1 MMTNKET
8 VREVLRWASS
18 FLKEKGKEAAAGERL
33 LMERQN
39 WNRTELILHLNE
51 PLDPDAK
58 KQLQLDVEQH
68 AKGIPVQY
76 LLGYEWFYGRK
87 FKVTED
93 TLIPRPETEE
103 LVDTFL
109 KANSKQRNLRILDI
123 GTGTGIIAIT
133 IKKERPD
140 FTVTATD
147 LSKAA
152 LAIAEKNGEK
162 LHAEVCFKWGDLTQ
176 PVTGERFDIVLSN
189 PPYIAEDEIQYMDES
204 VLTYE
209 PEQALF
215 ADHKGLA
222 IYERLAKE
230 LPEMLVED
238 GQIYLE
244 IGFQQGSAVQALFA
258 AAFPD
263 ASIRIEKDMNGQ
275 DRLLIIQLKKQE

>member
-1 MMTNKET
+1 MTNNET

-18 FLKEKGKEAAAGERL
+18 FLKEKGKEEAAAERL

-39 WNRTELILHLNE
+39 WNKTDLILRLNQL
-51 PLDPDAK
+51 LDPDAK
-58 KQLQLDVEQH
+58 KQLEIDVEQH

-76 LLGYEWFYGRK
+76 LLGYEWFYDRK

-103 LVDTFL
+103 LVETFL
-109 KANSKQRNLRILDI
+109 KANTEQKNLRILDI

-147 LSKAA
+147 FSKAA
-152 LAIAEKNGEK
+152 LVIAEENKRS
-162 LHAEVCFKWGDLTQ
+162 LDAEVSFRWGDLTQ
-176 PVTGERFDIVLSN
+176 PVSRECFDIVLSN

-204 VLTYE
+204 VLAYE
-209 PEQALF
+209 PRQALF
-215 ADHKGLA
+215 AEHKGLA

-230 LPEMLVED
+230 LPGILAEK
-238 GQIYLE
+238 GQVYLE
-244 IGFQQGSAVQALFA
+244 IGFQQGAAVQALFA
-258 AAFPD
+258 EEFPG
-263 ASIRIEKDMNGQ
+263 ASIKIKKDMNGQ
-275 DRLLIIQLKKQE
+275 DRFLVIQLKK

>member
-1 MMTNKET
+1 MMTNNET

-18 FLKEKGKEAAAGERL
+18 FLKEKGKEEAAAERL

-39 WNRTELILHLNE
+39 WNKTDLILRLNQL
-51 PLDPDAK
+51 LDPDAK
-58 KQLQLDVEQH
+58 KQLEIDVEQH

-76 LLGYEWFYGRK
+76 LLGYEWFYDRK

-103 LVDTFL
+103 LVETFL
-109 KANSKQRNLRILDI
+109 KANTEQKNLRILDI

-147 LSKAA
+147 FSKAA
-152 LAIAEKNGEK
+152 LVIAEENKRS
-162 LHAEVCFKWGDLTQ
+162 LDAEVSFRWGDLTQ
-176 PVTGERFDIVLSN
+176 PVSRECFDIVLSN

-204 VLTYE
+204 VLAYE
-209 PEQALF
+209 PRQALF
-215 ADHKGLA
+215 AEHKGLA

-230 LPEMLVED
+230 LPGILAEK
-238 GQIYLE
+238 GQVYLE
-244 IGFQQGSAVQALFA
+244 IGFQQGAAVQALFA
-258 AAFPD
+258 EEFPG
-263 ASIRIEKDMNGQ
+263 ASIKIKKDMNGQ
-275 DRLLIIQLKKQE
+275 DRFLVIQLKK